1 LNVDPVAGP
10 PAATSAA
17 PSPGDPAAEAATAG
31 RGFEKL
37 GRRLLA
43 SAALGVL
50 ACVALALASDAHKL
64 AGRLHDFDPLVLVPI
79 LALSLG
85 NYALRF
91 VRWHLYLRSLGIE
104 LAWPRSLAVFLVGF
118 LLSVTPGKAGE
129 LGKAWMVRELGGGS
143 VLRAVPAVLAERLT
157 DALGVFAVMGLAALP
172 LPHGGLVCAAGL
184 GLAVGGGLVL
194 TWQRGADLLFR
205 GLIRIPFLGRR
216 AAHLAEI
223 LASLRTVLTPRLI
236 AFGAVVAALAWGA
249 EGVGFVLAARQYAP
263 GAGMLAGIFD
273 YNLGTTLGAMTML
286 PGGLLAAEGALTA
299 LLKKQGLETAAAASA
314 TIVVRA
320 ATLWFAALLGLIALP
335 FVARWIAAR
344 KRSAG

>member
-1 LNVDPVAGP
+1 VTA
-10 PAATSAA
+10 
-17 PSPGDPAAEAATAG
+17 AAEPG
-31 RGFEKL
+31 QGFERL

-50 ACVALALASDAHKL
+50 ACVGLALASDAHKL
-64 AGRLHDFDPLVLVPI
+64 AGRLRDFDLAVLVPI

-91 VRWHLYLRSLGIE
+91 GRWHLYLRSLGIE
-104 LAWPRSLAVFLVGF
+104 LAWPRSLGVFLVGF

-143 VLRAVPAVLAERLT
+143 VLRAVSAVLAERLT
-157 DALGVFAVMGLAALP
+157 DVLGVFAVMGLAALP
-172 LPHGGLVCAAGL
+172 LPHGGLFCAAGFAAAAAG
-184 GLAVGGGLVL
+184 GLAL
-194 TWQRGADLLFR
+194 TWERGADLLFR
-205 GLIRIPFLGRR
+205 ALTRIPFVGRY

-223 LASLRTVLTPRLI
+223 FASLRTVLTPRLV
-236 AFGAVVAALAWGA
+236 ALGALVAALAWGA
-249 EGVGFVLAARQYAP
+249 EGVGFVIAARQYVP

-299 LLKKQGLETAAAASA
+299 LLKTQGLDTAAAASA
-314 TIVVRA
+314 TIIVRA
-320 ATLWFAALLGLIALP
+320 ATLWFAALLGLAALP

-344 KRSAG
+344 RAQDA